1 MAVGLIS
8 TIQRWEGLSVAGG
21 DAKPAAPTFVGSTY
35 YETDTGRTYM
45 WTVALAWEI
54 MPVHILNVQGG
65 AYTIYELMEQFQS
78 MPDLARSEQSGD
90 TLMDGNELTL
100 YEQADIHPFIF
111 GGGYIDWIGLNA
123 GAGEDTTI
131 RAYAIIE
138 SGGNYRLFYNEIFLA
153 AAVPVPIL
161 TPHPRDI
168 DTQVVPRIMHNV
180 YGIKITGQQ
189 AIEGGGWNTLTCEW
203 FDALRGG

>member
-1 MAVGLIS
+1 MTVQMMS

-21 DAKPAAPTFVGSTY
+21 DAKPVAPTFTGSTY
-35 YETDTGRTYM
+35 YETDTGRTYL
-45 WTVALAWEI
+45 WNGLLWVI

-65 AYTIYELMEQFQS
+65 AYTIQDLMEAFQA
-78 MPDLARSEQSGD
+78 MPDLARSPQSGN
-90 TLMDGNELTL
+90 TLMDGTELEL

-111 GGGYIDWIGLNA
+111 GGGYTDWTGLNA

-138 SGGNYRLFYNEIFLA
+138 SGGVYRLFYNESFLA

-168 DTQVVPRIMHNV
+168 DTQVEPRIMHNV
-180 YGIKITGQQ
+180 YGIKITAQQ
-189 AIEGGGWNTLTCEW
+189 ALEGGGWNTLPCEW